1 MVNRKCSCAARLALI
16 VVVFSGGRCAQAELK
31 ARPHVRGV
39 RLFADTVLSRG
50 RDTFGK
56 TKTPLFVDGLHVETL
71 QPAMWEGRGNKL
83 WVLSNFASQQPL
95 LRLLDGL
102 TALTGDDQYRT
113 AAKDA
118 TRYALQHLRSE
129 NGLLYWA
136 GHTAWDLKE
145 DSPVGQYIPYV
156 HELKAHQP
164 YYRLMWKVN
173 PTATRKLMETVWAGH
188 ILDWSRLDYNRHA
201 DMRKPIKPQW
211 NHEFLEDIDVPF
223 PAKGGNLS
231 FVNVT
236 PPLLHSGTILAVTG
250 KDDNALTW
258 TRRLIYRWQQARHPK
273 TGLCGGQVSYRK
285 DDRAKK
291 ALGHVHPNI
300 NEAKIVASYH
310 QTSRY
315 HHLPLAQM
323 QAAET
328 MIAAGGRRAKVGRE
342 FVKWASDDLKAYVRE
357 CYDSKQGVFVA
368 RMTDGTLIDWAKSTT
383 GYYIPES
390 FKPRKPDGW
399 LLWACAMAY
408 RMTGDAAHW
417 RTLGLIARRL
427 GLGDLGQPDGTKR
440 DLNSRTPLKDWKL
453 IYGLLELHTA
463 TKDQAL
469 LRLASRIADN
479 LLATQSKT
487 GLFPRSGRKYA
498 RTGDEVPLAILHLAA
513 AIEGKSP
520 SLPQPILDARFF
532 HCMYYGR
539 LEKHQKKRADAR
551 TYDSNVFYGWD

>member
-1 MVNRKCSCAARLALI
+1 VRLVLSAA
-16 VVVFSGGRCAQAELK
+16 VFCTGGCTQGKLK
-31 ARPHVRGV
+31 AGPYVRGV
-39 RLFADTVLSRG
+39 RLFADTVLASG
-50 RDTFGK
+50 RDTFGN
-56 TKTPLFVDGLHVETL
+56 TKTPLFVDGLHVDTL
-71 QPAMWEGRGNKL
+71 QPAIWKGRKSKD

-102 TALTGDDQYRT
+102 TALTKDDRYRT
-113 AAKDA
+113 AAEDA

-145 DSPVGQYIPYV
+145 DCPVGNYVPYI

-173 PTATRKLMETVWAGH
+173 PKATRKLMETVWAGH
-188 ILDWSRLDYNRHA
+188 IVDWSRLDYNRHA

-211 NHEFLEDIDVPF
+211 DCEFIEDIDVPF
-223 PAKGGNLS
+223 PARGGHLS

-236 PPLLHSGTILAVTG
+236 PPLLHAGTILAVTA

-258 TRRLIYRWQQARHPK
+258 TRRLIYRWQQGRHPK

-285 DDRAKK
+285 DDRARK
-291 ALGHVHPNI
+291 ALAHVHPNI

-315 HHLPLAQM
+315 HHLPLAQL

-328 MIAAGGRRAKVGRE
+328 MIAAGGKRAKIGRE

-357 CYDSKQGVFVA
+357 CYDSKKGVFVA
-368 RMTDGTLIDWAKSTT
+368 RMTDGTPIDWEKSTT
-383 GYYIPES
+383 GYYVPES

-399 LLWACAMAY
+399 LFWACAMAY
-408 RMTGDAAHW
+408 RMTGDTAHW
-417 RTLGLIARRL
+417 RTLGLIAPHL
-427 GLGDLGQPDGTKR
+427 GLGDLGRTDGTKR
-440 DLNSRTPLKDWKL
+440 DLNSRTKLEDWKL
-453 IYGLLELHTA
+453 IYGLLELHIA
-463 TKDQAL
+463 TKDSRL
-469 LRLASRIADN
+469 LRLASRIGDN
-479 LLATQSKT
+479 ILATQSRN

-498 RTGDEVPLAILHLAA
+498 RTGDEAPLAILHLAA

-532 HCMYYGR
+532 HCLYYGR
-539 LEKHQKKRADAR
+539 LDEHQKKRSDWR
-551 TYDSNVFYGWD
+551 TYDSKVFYGWD